1 MLAADLSG
9 QERLFQDPAIESAM
23 KPFAEVVDPF
33 DLIAREWIIDL
44 EPAAIHSIA
53 RRRLYLRGLPSGSYF
68 PAGGLP
74 GPPPGTTRELTLEQL
89 SQQLESQPI
98 EQLRR
103 PPMIRKGSFLF
114 DVLAEFVEA
123 QRADG
128 ISLAE
133 ALRLLEGLTLT
144 MALKPKTAK
153 KLAKKAGTLPF
164 ADVLVTLGPGLRH
177 ARRQW
182 GELLLKGRTRDC
194 RMLEDDEVLK
204 RELEQVKS
212 TGQGLSFALRARVDR
227 AGCLTLGGWSCQ
239 LSKSRWDRLWRNP
252 RWQSSHPS
260 EWAEELLAAKTNTT
274 TRAIK
279 EQLARERKERKIEAA
294 WARYG
299 HWLSEHRPAL
309 RDIELLLGN
318 LPIRVPTPN
327 TAPS

>member
-1 MLAADLSG
+1 MRDLIKVGIVAVVLSLSLAA
-9 QERLFQDPAIESAM
+9 P
-23 KPFAEVVDPF
+23 V
-33 DLIAREWIIDL
+33 
-44 EPAAIHSIA
+44 AA
-53 RRRLYLRGLPSGSYF
+53 GLPSGSYL

-89 SQQLESQPI
+89 FQRLESQPI
-98 EQLRR
+98 EQLRQ
-103 PPMIRKGSFLF
+103 PPLIRKGSFLF

-182 GELLLKGRTRDC
+182 GELLLKGRPRDC
-194 RMLEDDEVLK
+194 RMLEDDEILK

-212 TGQGLSFALRARVDR
+212 TA
-227 AGCLTLGGWSCQ
+227 
-239 LSKSRWDRLWRNP
+239 
-252 RWQSSHPS
+252 
-260 EWAEELLAAKTNTT
+260 
-274 TRAIK
+274 
-279 EQLARERKERKIEAA
+279 
-294 WARYG
+294 
-299 HWLSEHRPAL
+299 
-309 RDIELLLGN
+309 
-318 LPIRVPTPN
+318 
-327 TAPS
+327 